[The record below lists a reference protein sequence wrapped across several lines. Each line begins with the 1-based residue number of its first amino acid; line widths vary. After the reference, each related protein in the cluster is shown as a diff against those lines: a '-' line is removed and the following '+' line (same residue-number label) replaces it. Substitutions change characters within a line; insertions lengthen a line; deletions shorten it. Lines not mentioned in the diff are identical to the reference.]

1 MRQTKFTLAL
11 LVAAVLA
18 ACGGS
23 GSTGGDQTLK
33 VKYASQVTF
42 GDSLSDV
49 GTYQVGTVKALGG
62 GTFTI
67 NGDNTATNP
76 ALTGKNW
83 TQLMAAQ
90 FGLPAPCAAETGLD
104 GDPQLGFAVPVVMH
118 AGCYGYAQ
126 GGSRVSN
133 PIGTSNKALGS
144 SLGALT
150 VPVTTQVAN
159 HLAVSG
165 GKFKGDEIVFVM
177 AGGNDVLNLLTTL
190 KTDATAAGN
199 AEGLKV
205 GNQTFVSTFATLL
218 GSSATSPATA
228 IPAIGAALVAEAQRP
243 GSTSDSLVLAGVTA
257 AAQQP
262 GNAAVASQAVWG
274 PLAVQ
279 AKAAAD
285 GAGKT
290 AGANAGAAYVAANA
304 PKLVPAMAVAGTE
317 LANLVKTQIVA
328 KGATHV
334 VVNNLPDLAG
344 TPSGRANDPSTQALI
359 ASMVDA
365 FNNSLRTGVSNDAAI
380 LYVDLFAI
388 SKDQAA
394 NPGPYGLTN
403 TTTPACGPNKLGTTS
418 LVCNGTNIIAGD
430 VSHYMFADDVHPTPF
445 VHTLIARYV
454 SEQMVVRGWL

>member
-1 MRQTKFTLAL
+1 MRQNNFALAL
-11 LVAAVLA
+11 LVAASVA
-18 ACGGS
+18 ACG

-33 VKYASQVTF
+33 VKYASQVSF

-67 NGDNTATNP
+67 NGDNTKVEPT
-76 ALTGKNW
+76 LTGKNW
-83 TQLMAAQ
+83 TQLTAAQ
-90 FGLPAPCAAETGLD
+90 FGLPAPCPAQTGLE
-104 GDPQLGFAVPVVMH
+104 GDAASGFAVPVVKNP
-118 AGCYGYAQ
+118 GCFGYAQ

-133 PIGTSNKALGS
+133 PIGPSNKATGS
-144 SLGALT
+144 PIGATT

-159 HLAVSG
+159 HLALNG

-177 AGGNDVLNLLTTL
+177 AGGNDALALLTGLSTA
-190 KTDATAAGN
+190 ATAAGV
-199 AEGLKV
+199 AEGTRV

-218 GSSATSPATA
+218 GSSATSPASA
-228 IPAIGAALVAEAQRP
+228 IPAIGAAMVAESQRA
-243 GSTSDSLVLAGVTA
+243 GSTTNSLILAGVTA

-279 AKAAAD
+279 AKASADAA
-285 GAGKT
+285 GQT
-290 AGANAGAAYVAANA
+290 AGAKAGADYAAANG
-304 PKLVPAMAVAGTE
+304 PKLVNDMAVAATE
-317 LANLVKTQIVA
+317 LANLVKTQIVG

-334 VVNNLPDLAG
+334 VVNNLPDLGGSPAG
-344 TPSGRANDPSTQALI
+344 RSKDASTLALI
-359 ASMVDA
+359 NAMVKS
-365 FNNSLRTGVSNDAAI
+365 FNETLRAGVANNEAI

-388 SKDQAA
+388 SQDQQL
-394 NPGPYGLTN
+394 NPKAYGLTN

-418 LVCNGTNIIAGD
+418 LVCNATNVIAGD

-445 VHTLIARYV
+445 VHMLIARYV
-454 SEQMVVRGWL
+454 SEQMVVRHWL